1 MPSVP
6 VFQNREQCSK
16 QVVGHVLI
24 AKILPDPPPRRESG
38 ISHTYLSRSRC
49 GSGRG
54 TVFIASLS
62 HQEHQRLL
70 QPQRH

>member
-6 VFQNREQCSK
+6 VFQNREQWSK

-24 AKILPDPPPRRESG
+24 AKILPVPLPRRESG
-38 ISHTYLSRSRC
+38 ISHTYLSRFRC

-54 TVFIASLS
+54 KVFIALLS

-70 QPQRH
+70 LPQRR